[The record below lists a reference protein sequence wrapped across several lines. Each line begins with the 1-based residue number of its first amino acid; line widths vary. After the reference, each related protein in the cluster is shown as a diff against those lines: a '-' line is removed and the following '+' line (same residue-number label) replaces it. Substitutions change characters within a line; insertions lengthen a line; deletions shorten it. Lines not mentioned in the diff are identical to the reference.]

1 MTIKTVSDLQ
11 IGIKLAEDVYTPL
24 GGLLMQKGKVL
35 LPRDIE
41 VLKAF
46 MVEQVTVE
54 SVEGDSTRVPTV
66 KSAGQKPSLL
76 FSEQPQASAEEESSA
91 RKEQSLHEEYDKML
105 ALIKRCYQSAITG
118 ELHMYEVRR
127 QMQQLLE
134 HQKDYYAL
142 KFIPR
147 VTNRHDYRYH
157 HAVLCALSSYKLA
170 QWVGLPEKEWMQV
183 AFAGLLHDIGN
194 VRIDPIILNKP
205 SKLTQEEQ
213 EEVRRHTTYG
223 YQILKNV
230 AAVNEGVRLA
240 ALQHHEKVDGTG
252 YPLKLEG
259 SRIHMYAKIVA
270 VTDVF
275 HAMTLDKFHRN
286 AQSSYAVLEQLHLE
300 SFGKLD
306 PMLVQTFIQRLTSFH
321 HGMRVRL
328 SNGSLGEIVFTDS
341 KHPTRPMVSVHG
353 EIVNLAQQ
361 RHLFIQEV
369 IY

>member
-11 IGIKLAEDVYTPL
+11 IGIKLAEDVHTPL

-46 MVEQVTVE
+46 MVEQVMVE
-54 SVEGDSTRVPTV
+54 SVEGDGTRVPTV
-66 KSAGQKPSLL
+66 KSAGQKPSLI
-76 FSEQPQASAEEESSA
+76 FCEDWQSSGPEESPA
-91 RKEQSLHEEYDKML
+91 RKELPLYEEYDKML
-105 ALIKRCYQSAITG
+105 AFIKSCFQSAITG
-118 ELHMYEVRR
+118 ELQMYEVRR
-127 QMQQLLE
+127 QMEQLLRY
-134 HQKDYYAL
+134 QNDYYAL

-170 QWVGLPEKEWMQV
+170 QWVGLPEKDWMQV

-194 VRIDPIILNKP
+194 VRIDPVILNKP
-205 SKLTQEEQ
+205 SKLTEEEK
-213 EEVRRHTTYG
+213 EEVRKHTTYG

-259 SRIHMYAKIVA
+259 NRIHMYAKIVA
-270 VTDVF
+270 VTDVY
-275 HAMTLDKFHRN
+275 HAMTLDKFHRI
-286 AQSSYAVLEQLHLE
+286 AQSSYVVLEQLHLE

-306 PMLVQTFIQRLTSFH
+306 PVIVQTFIQKLTSFH
-321 HGMRVRL
+321 HGMKVRL
-328 SNGSLGEIVFTDS
+328 SNGSMGEIVFTDNN
-341 KHPTRPMVSVHG
+341 HPTRPMVSVLG
-353 EIVNLAQQ
+353 SIINLAQQ
-361 RHLFIQEV
+361 RNLFIEEV
-369 IY
+369 FY